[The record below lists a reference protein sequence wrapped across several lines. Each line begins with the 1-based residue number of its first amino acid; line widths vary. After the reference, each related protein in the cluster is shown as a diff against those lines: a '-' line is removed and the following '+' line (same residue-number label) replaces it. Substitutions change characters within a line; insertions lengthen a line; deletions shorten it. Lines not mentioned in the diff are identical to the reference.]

1 MEKVFMAEY
10 KWIER
15 KHVGKAGSEQGVIGT
30 HKRKKKKFEMNAE
43 NLAKDKGRQWGV
55 LRPIGKC
62 RTGEEDN
69 RLTRFFG
76 TLAKDY
82 DMGQDTG
89 DTSTVNRG
97 VVVWDPERQKMGR
110 TDK

>member
-1 MEKVFMAEY
+1 MWKHEDGEY

-15 KHVGKAGSEQGVIGT
+15 KHVDKAGREQGVIGT
-30 HKRKKKKFEMNAE
+30 HQTKKKRFEMNAE

-82 DMGQDTG
+82 GI
-89 DTSTVNRG
+89 
-97 VVVWDPERQKMGR
+97 WDKTQGTHPQ
-110 TDK
+110 